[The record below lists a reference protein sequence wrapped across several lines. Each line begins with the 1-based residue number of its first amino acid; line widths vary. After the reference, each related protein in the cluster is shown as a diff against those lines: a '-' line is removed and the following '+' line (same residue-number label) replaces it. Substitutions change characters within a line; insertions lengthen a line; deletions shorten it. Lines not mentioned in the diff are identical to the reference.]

1 MTDHMVGL
9 PWVSGG
15 SSVHFHS
22 GCTSCHLTPGVALV
36 GRAFVLSLWLGESSL
51 TRGGRISM
59 EFPFAFPSSYWMLNI
74 FFYALIGHLRLFW
87 KLFVSLCSFIGWII
101 IWGRIILS
109 SLCVWITSL
118 LSNRWIAGEDFILF
132 CELFFH
138 PYSSILCITELLY
151 LIQSY
156 SLVFATSQ
164 ATDVVFR
171 RTLAVPVSWSG
182 FP

>member
-1 MTDHMVGL
+1 MLTLTGTVRMTDHMVGL

-51 TRGGRISM
+51 TRGGGITM

-109 SLCVWITSL
+109 SLCVLNYQSPVEQMNSWG
-118 LSNRWIAGEDFILF
+118 R
-132 CELFFH
+132 FH
-138 PYSSILCITELLY
+138 SVLW
-151 LIQSY
+151 
-156 SLVFATSQ
+156 
-164 ATDVVFR
+164 VVFSS
-171 RTLAVPVSWSG
+171 L
-182 FP
+182 